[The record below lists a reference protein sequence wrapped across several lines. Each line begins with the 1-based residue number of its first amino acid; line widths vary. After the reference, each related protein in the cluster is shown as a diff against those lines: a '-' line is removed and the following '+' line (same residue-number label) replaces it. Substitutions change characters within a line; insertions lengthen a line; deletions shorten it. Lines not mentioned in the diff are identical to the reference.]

1 MQVTGMESPFIS
13 KKAIIGK
20 SNGNTII
27 FPTPRWLK
35 MSVQIAS
42 ENMVCWPHHLFFAS
56 RFMISD
62 TYMESSAGQTACER
76 AEIALLTAVRLR
88 DSRAC
93 CVHLISSSVRRRPF
107 AYLLSGG
114 DRTPAT
120 SISANAVIHIRPYTC
135 CSRRSPW
142 ALNLIMFAVRRESY
156 CTWAGA
162 QILCKEIPQQIRLSN
177 SWDALAAEM
186 CTYARAR
193 FAQGLRR
200 HSFSCWVLRPADEI
214 WK

>member
-1 MQVTGMESPFIS
+1 MQVTKMESSFIS
-13 KKAIIGK
+13 KKSIFGK
-20 SNGNTII
+20 FNHFSNAPMVANVRSNCKREHGLLTTSLI
-27 FPTPRWLK
+27 FCI
-35 MSVQIAS
+35 SV
-42 ENMVCWPHHLFFAS
+42 V
-56 RFMISD
+56 ISD

-76 AEIALLTAVRLR
+76 AEIALLTAVSASATRER
-88 DSRAC
+88 RAC

-162 QILCKEIPQQIRLSN
+162 QILCKEIPRQIRLSN

-200 HSFSCWVLRPADEI
+200 HSFSCCVLRPDEI
-214 WK
+214 WN